1 MNSYEIPITDKKN
14 PPVVKFPGRCVNCGK
29 PKETVLPLKLH
40 MGVQKR
46 DQMVMMDLPVPV
58 CKECEKKEQKI
69 AGVTL
74 IPFMIAGLITFVI
87 VFIPVWLITPD
98 GTTTQTIGLSITVA
112 AFAGMIA
119 GLIGG
124 TLVEFLLRLMFVP
137 VYGRL
142 LLKRPLTVFGL
153 FDDSEDVLGL
163 SARFASG
170 KKSLMLT
177 FENDDVAREFAS
189 LNHH

>member
-1 MNSYEIPITDKKN
+1 VNSVRVPITDKKK
-14 PPVVKFPGRCVNCGK
+14 PPVLKFPARCVNCGK

-46 DQMVMMDLPVPV
+46 NQMVVMDLPVPV
-58 CKECEKKEQKI
+58 CRECEKKEQKI

-98 GTTTQTIGLSITVA
+98 GTTTQTIGSSITIA
-112 AFAGMIA
+112 TLAGMVA

-124 TLVEFLLRLMFVP
+124 TLVEFLLRFMFIP
-137 VYGRL
+137 VYGKL

-163 SARFASG
+163 SARFATG
-170 KKSLMLT
+170 KRSLTLT
-177 FENDDVAREFAS
+177 FESDEIAREFAS
-189 LNHH
+189 LNNL

>member
-1 MNSYEIPITDKKN
+1 VNSVRVPITDKKK
-14 PPVVKFPGRCVNCGK
+14 PPVLKFPARCVNCGK

-46 DQMVMMDLPVPV
+46 NQMVVMDLPVPV
-58 CKECEKKEQKI
+58 CRECEKKEQKI

-98 GTTTQTIGLSITVA
+98 GTTTQTIGFSITVA
-112 AFAGMIA
+112 TLAGMVA

-124 TLVEFLLRLMFVP
+124 TLVEFVLRFTFVP

-142 LLKRPLTVFGL
+142 LLKRPLTVFSL

-163 SARFASG
+163 SARFATG
-170 KKSLMLT
+170 KRSLTLT
-177 FENDDVAREFAS
+177 FESDEIAREFAS
-189 LNHH
+189 LNNL